1 MAFEI
6 TFLGTGA
13 ALPTLSRGLSAAVVN
28 IDETLC
34 LIDCGEATQLQMLR
48 FGVKRERIRHI
59 FISHLHGDH
68 YFGLVGLLFTWHLH
82 QRKEPI
88 HIWGPALL
96 KEIIELQIKSSVPN
110 LSYEWIFH
118 DTESLPNGFI
128 LEEDKFYV
136 IKFPLK
142 HRLTAYGYLIR
153 ERGRQGNI
161 DPSFIEKY
169 KPAPEIIKAIKAGAD
184 FISPEGKTIP
194 HTEIVTP
201 PHLHSF
207 AWCSDTSYNP
217 VMLDF
222 IQEVD
227 VLYHEATFMKEL
239 QALADEKGH
248 STTIDA
254 ALIAAQARVGQLVLG
269 HISQRYSD
277 MEAFVN
283 EAKSIFPNS
292 LVAYD
297 GLKIRL
303 RN

>member
-13 ALPTLSRGLSAAVVN
+13 ASPTLNRGLSAAVVN
-28 IDETLC
+28 VDETLC
-34 LIDCGEATQLQMLR
+34 LIDCGEATQMQMLR
-48 FGVKRERIRHI
+48 FGIKRDRIRHV

-82 QRKEPI
+82 QRKDPI
-88 HIWGPALL
+88 HIWGPGLL
-96 KEIIELQIKSSVPN
+96 KEIIDLQIKTSVPQ

-118 DTESLPNGFI
+118 DTESLPDGI
-128 LEEDKFYV
+128 IHEEDKFVV

-142 HRLTAYGYLIR
+142 HRLTAFGYLIR
-153 ERGRQGNI
+153 EKGRQGNI

-169 KPAPEIIKAIKAGAD
+169 KPSHEIIKAIKAGAD
-184 FISPEGKTIP
+184 FITPEGITIP
-194 HTEIVTP
+194 HAEIVSP
-201 PHLHSF
+201 PHLCSF
-207 AWCSDTSYNP
+207 AWCSDTGYNP
-217 VMLDF
+217 EMVEF
-222 IQEVD
+222 IKEVD
-227 VLYHEATFMKEL
+227 VLYHEATFMKDL

-254 ALIAAQARVGQLVLG
+254 ALTAAQARVGQLVLG
-269 HISQRYSD
+269 HISQRYTD

-283 EAKSIFPNS
+283 EARSIFPHTV
-292 LVAYD
+292 VAYD